1 MIITALAIAFLIL
14 LIFIAYFGKM
24 SLLQKPAH
32 PDDVFSEKCSICRE
46 KFHKSKLIER
56 QIGDYKMLYFC
67 KSCVEKLTE
76 DVQSKL
82 C

>member
-1 MIITALAIAFLIL
+1 MIITALAVAFLIL
-14 LIFIAYFGKM
+14 LVFAAYFGRM
-24 SLLQKPAH
+24 ALLQKPAN

-67 KSCVEKLTE
+67 KPCIEKLNSDSTRIGT
-76 DVQSKL
+76 
-82 C
+82 